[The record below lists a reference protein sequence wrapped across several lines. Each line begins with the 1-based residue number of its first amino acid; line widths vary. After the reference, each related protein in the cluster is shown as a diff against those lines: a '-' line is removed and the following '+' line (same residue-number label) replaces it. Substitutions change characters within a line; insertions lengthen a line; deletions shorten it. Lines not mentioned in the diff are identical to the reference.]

1 MPFHYDVLKINEAM
15 NIKHFIK
22 RTIYLVPFLAGM
34 NLILL
39 LFLSSCENNND
50 PGDPSQPLIFSS
62 LDAER
67 DTILPGETTKI
78 TAVASGYRIT
88 YNWSASAG
96 DILNSGAEVIY
107 AASPC
112 QAGRNSITCT
122 VKDGNEQSETK
133 EIFIVVE

>member
-1 MPFHYDVLKINEAM
+1 MCLLPAI
-15 NIKHFIK
+15 
-22 RTIYLVPFLAGM
+22 AGM
-34 NLILL
+34 NLMLL
-39 LFLSSCENNND
+39 LLLGSCENNND

-62 LDAER
+62 LNAER

-112 QAGRNSITCT
+112 QAGKNRITCT